1 MLSIKLAIRNLI
13 GAGLRTWLNVAVLSF
28 AFFVIVFYNGMLDGW
43 NRQARND
50 SHDWE
55 TGSGQLWHKDYDRY
69 DPFTLQDAHQSIGD
83 ELKPDI
89 QSGRLTPLLFT
100 QAAIYPNGR
109 MINII
114 LKGIDPGQRILK
126 LPTAVLK
133 DETFEIPAIIGR
145 RMAESTGL
153 KQGDVVTLQWR
164 DRNGTFDA
172 RGMKIVSV
180 FDTNVPTV
188 DAGQVWVPLNVLRE
202 MTGMTDEATIMVAS
216 SGFSTKVTDNWKYVS
231 EKELLKELDDIINQ
245 KKGSSMIIY
254 GLLMAIALLAIF
266 DTQVLSIFRRQRE
279 IGTLI
284 ALGMTRHQVVKIFT
298 VEGSAHSLLAIV
310 VSAVYAVPLLG
321 FFYKNGIPMPKSASE
336 AGIAISDK
344 IIPYYGTGMIL
355 TSIVLVIL
363 SSTVVSYLPSS
374 KISKMSP
381 TDALKGKIQ

>member
-1 MLSIKLAIRNLI
+1 MLSIKLALKNLV

-69 DPFTLQDAHQSIGD
+69 DPFTLQDAHQSIDNDLNQG
-83 ELKPDI
+83 I

-100 QAAIYPNGR
+100 QASIYPNGR

-114 LKGIDPGQRILK
+114 LKGIDPEQSILK
-126 LPTAVLK
+126 LPTALLK
-133 DETFEIPAIIGR
+133 GDAIGVPAIIGR
-145 RMAESTGL
+145 RMAETTGL
-153 KQGDVVTLQWR
+153 KKGDVVTLQWR

-172 RGMKIVSV
+172 RDMKIVSV
-180 FDTNVPTV
+180 FDTNVPGV
-188 DAGQVWVPLNVLRE
+188 DAGQAWVPLNMLRE
-202 MTGMTDEATIMVAS
+202 MTGMANEATILVAAP
-216 SGFSTKVTDNWKYVS
+216 GFSNRSSDNWKYVS
-231 EKELLKELDDIINQ
+231 ENELLKDLDDIINQ

-284 ALGMTRHQVVKIFT
+284 ALGMTRRQVVNIFT

-310 VSAVYAVPLLG
+310 TSAVYAVPLLG
-321 FFYKNGIPMPKSASE
+321 FFYNNGIPMPKSASE
-336 AGIAISDK
+336 TGIAISDK
-344 IIPYYGTGMIL
+344 IIPYYGAGMIL
-355 TSIVLVIL
+355 TTIVLVIL
-363 SSTVVSYLPSS
+363 SSTIVSYFPSR